1 MPVRHIRFLVGGMDL
16 RQLRYFVRVAELGS
30 FSKAAA
36 FLKIA
41 QPALSRQI
49 HNLEVEH
56 REVLFIRNGRGVE
69 PTEAGNR
76 LIDHARGILRLVD
89 RAYEDMENAR
99 TGKLGRV
106 AIGMPAT
113 LSVIVA
119 TPLVRELRARLPDAR
134 FTLMQGRSSQLQ
146 EWLLG
151 GTLDMAL
158 VLDAPSTPMLEIHQ
172 ISSENLGV
180 VGTRELLGGTGPI
193 PLKALANLPV
203 IIQSRPNKIR
213 LIIDSALAAIGET
226 MDVVLESDNHETGF
240 NMAREGM
247 GCTVHS
253 MRFQR
258 NVPAANN
265 LIFRKI
271 VEPEITMKS
280 QIILPARRPIS
291 RLQDEAY
298 AIFRAVSEDLL
309 KTMADEG
316 RLAD

>member
-1 MPVRHIRFLVGGMDL
+1 MDL

-56 REVLFIRNGRGVE
+56 KEALFIRNGRGVE

-76 LIDHARGILRLVD
+76 LLDHARGVLRLVD

-106 AIGMPAT
+106 AIGMPVT

-119 TPLVRELRARLPDAR
+119 TPLLRKLREKLPDAK
-134 FTLMQGRSSQLQ
+134 FTLIHGRSSQLQ
-146 EWLLG
+146 EWVLG
-151 GTLDMAL
+151 GNLDMAL
-158 VLDAPSTPMLEIHQ
+158 VLDAPSTPMLEIHD
-172 ISSENLGV
+172 IVASNLGV
-180 VGTRELLGGTGPI
+180 VGTPAMLGAEGPI
-193 PLKALANLPV
+193 PLRELANIPM
-203 IIQSRPNKIR
+203 IIQSRPNKVR
-213 LIIDSALAAIGET
+213 VLIDTKLAEVGET
-226 MDVVLESDNHETGF
+226 MDVVLETDSHETGF
-240 NMAREGM
+240 EMSRDGM

-258 NVPAANN
+258 KVPLAND

-271 VEPEITMKS
+271 VDPEISMKS

-291 RLQDEAY
+291 RLQEEAFNIFKAICDEHLPEMENA
-298 AIFRAVSEDLL
+298 SS
-309 KTMADEG
+309 
-316 RLAD
+316 

>member
-1 MPVRHIRFLVGGMDL
+1 MDI
-16 RQLRYFVRVAELGS
+16 RQLKYFVRVTELGS

-49 HNLEVEH
+49 RNLELEH
-56 REVLFIRNGRGVE
+56 REALLIRNGRGVE

-76 LIDHARGILRLVD
+76 LLEHARGVLRLVD

-106 AIGMPAT
+106 TIGMPAT

-119 TPLVRELRARLPDAR
+119 TPLVRKLRERMPDAKI
-134 FTLMQGRSSQLQ
+134 TLVHGRSSQLQ

-151 GTLDMAL
+151 GALDMAL
-158 VLDAPSTPMLEIHQ
+158 VLDAPSTPMLEIHP
-172 ISSENLGV
+172 ISVDHLGLM
-180 VGTRELLGGTGPI
+180 GTAELLRSTDPIPMRELANI
-193 PLKALANLPV
+193 PM

-213 LIIDSALAAIGET
+213 VMVDTVLAEVGEQ
-226 MDVVLESDNHETGF
+226 MDVVLESDSHETSF
-240 NMAREGM
+240 HMAKDGM
-247 GCTVHS
+247 GATVHT

-258 NVPAANN
+258 SIPAASDLN
-265 LIFRKI
+265 FRRI
-271 VEPEITMKS
+271 IEPEIVIKS

-291 RLQDEAY
+291 RLQDEAFD
-298 AIFRAVSEDLL
+298 IFRNVCKTLL
-309 KTMADEG
+309 
-316 RLAD
+316 LASD

>member
-1 MPVRHIRFLVGGMDL
+1 MDI
-16 RQLRYFVRVAELGS
+16 RQLKYFVRVTELGS

-49 HNLEVEH
+49 RNLELEH
-56 REVLFIRNGRGVE
+56 KEALLIRNGRGVE

-76 LIDHARGILRLVD
+76 LLEHARGVLRLVD

-106 AIGMPAT
+106 TIGMPAT
-113 LSVIVA
+113 LSVIIA
-119 TPLVRELRARLPDAR
+119 TPLVRKLRERMPDAKI
-134 FTLMQGRSSQLQ
+134 TLAHGRSSQLQ

-158 VLDAPSTPMLEIHQ
+158 VLDAPATPMLEIHP
-172 ISSENLGV
+172 ISIDNLGLM
-180 VGTRELLGGTGPI
+180 GTAELLGGTEPI
-193 PLKALANLPV
+193 PMRELARIPM

-213 LIIDSALAAIGET
+213 VLVDSVLAEAGEQ
-226 MDVVLESDNHETGF
+226 MDVVLESDSHETSF
-240 NMAREGM
+240 HMAKDGM
-247 GCTVHS
+247 GATVHT

-258 NVPAANN
+258 SIPAAAD
-265 LIFRKI
+265 LIFRRI
-271 VEPEITMKS
+271 IEPEIVIKS

-291 RLQDEAY
+291 RLQDEAFD
-298 AIFRAVSEDLL
+298 IFRDVCKTLL
-309 KTMADEG
+309 
-316 RLAD
+316 LAPQ

>member
-1 MPVRHIRFLVGGMDL
+1 MDL

-49 HNLEVEH
+49 RNLEVEH
-56 REVLFIRNGRGVE
+56 RDVLFIRNGRGVE
-69 PTEAGNR
+69 LTEAGK
-76 LIDHARGILRLVD
+76 LLLDHARGILRLVD

-113 LSVIVA
+113 LSMIVA

-134 FTLMQGRSSQLQ
+134 FTMMQGRSSQLQ
-146 EWLLG
+146 EWVLG
-151 GTLDMAL
+151 GALDMAL
-158 VLDAPSTPMLEIHQ
+158 VLDAPATPMLEIHQ
-172 ISSENLGV
+172 VSSDNLGI
-180 VGTRELLGGTGPI
+180 VGTMDLLGGTGPI
-193 PLKALANLPV
+193 SLKQLANLPV

-213 LIIDSALAAIGET
+213 LIIDSALAEIGQT

-240 NMAREGM
+240 HMAREGM

-258 NVPAANN
+258 NVPAASG
-265 LIFRKI
+265 LVFRKI
-271 VEPEITMKS
+271 VEPEITIKS

-298 AIFRAVSEDLL
+298 AIFKAVSDELL
-309 KTMADEG
+309 RAMSRDQQ
-316 RLAD
+316 

>member
-1 MPVRHIRFLVGGMDL
+1 MDL
-16 RQLRYFVRVAELGS
+16 RQLKYFVRVAELGS

-49 HNLEVEH
+49 RNLELEH
-56 REVLFIRNGRGVE
+56 KEALLIRNGRGVE
-69 PTEAGNR
+69 TTEAGNR
-76 LIDHARGILRLVD
+76 LLEHARGVLRLVD
-89 RAYEDMENAR
+89 RAYEDMENGR

-119 TPLVRELRARLPDAR
+119 TPLIRKLRERLPDAK
-134 FTLMQGRSSQLQ
+134 FTLAHGRSSQLQ

-158 VLDAPSTPMLEIHQ
+158 VLDAPATPMLEIHQ
-172 ISSENLGV
+172 ISSDNLGV
-180 VGTRELLGGTGPI
+180 MGTREMLGNDDPI
-193 PLKALANLPV
+193 PMRELAHIPM

-213 LIIDSALAAIGET
+213 VMVDSVLAQVGEQ
-226 MDVVLESDNHETGF
+226 MDVVLESDSHETSF
-240 NMAREGM
+240 HMARDGM
-247 GCTVHS
+247 GCTVHT

-258 NVPAANN
+258 NVPAASD
-265 LIFRKI
+265 LIFRRI
-271 VEPEITMKS
+271 VEPEISMKS

-291 RLQDEAY
+291 RLQDEAFE
-298 AIFRAVSEDLL
+298 IFRDVCNQLL
-309 KTMADEG
+309 REPH
-316 RLAD
+316 